1 MVRILN
7 MNKRINY
14 LSDIEAERT
23 SRIIGREIPDE
34 NAWKLWNL
42 AIATLNIEE
51 DIIFLLKALDFA
63 KKIKYQHVGLT
74 SDVYFMH
81 PLRTASYSILC
92 DEFESIDFGIVALLH
107 NVLELTTVN
116 PNELN
121 VIFNENITNQIISLT
136 VDRSQQWDPIYK
148 KKYYENI
155 NLQPKACRVVKI
167 FDKLDNLFVL
177 GLNNN
182 SLEREKYLEEIK
194 TFIMPMVKRDSPS
207 VLSYFQKLIEDT
219 EKKGYYSEIKYK
231 L

>member
-1 MVRILN
+1 MSKQIHYLN
-7 MNKRINY
+7 
-14 LSDIEAERT
+14 DIKTERAY
-23 SRIIGREIPDE
+23 RVIGRHIPDL
-34 NAWKLWNL
+34 NAKKLWNL
-42 AIATLNIEE
+42 AMTSINNEQDELILSSTLE
-51 DIIFLLKALDFA
+51 FA
-63 KKIKYQHVGLT
+63 QKIKYDHVGL
-74 SDVYFMH
+74 SSEIYFMH

-182 SLEREKYLEEIK
+182 SLERDRYLEEIK
-194 TFIMPMVKRDSPS
+194 TFIIPMVKRDSPS